1 MCSFEIK
8 YFVRKK
14 EDDKDEKDD
23 GLFLRV
29 SSRNKTT

>member
-1 MCSFEIK
+1 MCSLEIN

-14 EDDKDEKDD
+14 KDDKDEKDD
-23 GLFLRV
+23 RLFLRV